1 METAGGSLRVRG
13 CAGLQI
19 MIEYPEERR
28 CLSMT
33 IAYGILTVIAV
44 LLLINYCCMVKKDNI
59 WLRMLFACVCV
70 VNLGYFLLSMAKSLN
85 FAIFANDLT
94 YLGSVFLSLCM
105 FMTILDLCGISYSRK
120 LPVILLTLGMVMFA
134 IVCTSG
140 ILPWYYREVTLVHVE
155 GAAKLKKVYGVLH
168 PVYLVY
174 LLGYFAA
181 MIVAIVR
188 SRQRTSRLSHKHAI
202 LMTGIVLG
210 NISVW
215 VLEKF
220 VPWDFEFLSVS
231 YLFSEIV
238 LLGLY
243 WMMQDYVRV
252 DMVPQPA
259 QETLRTAPVD
269 IATMPMEEKIL
280 KILSFLKPGEILA
293 TREREIL
300 ERILM
305 NKRRKEIADELCLS
319 ENTIKT
325 YTRTLYGKLGVS

>member
-1 METAGGSLRVRG
+1 
-13 CAGLQI
+13 
-19 MIEYPEERR
+19 
-28 CLSMT
+28 MT

-120 LPVILLTLGMVMFA
+120 LPVILLALAMVMFA

-140 ILPWYYREVTLVHVE
+140 FLPWYYREVTLVYVE

-168 PVYLVY
+168 PVYLVD

-181 MIVAIVR
+181 MIVAIAR

-202 LMTGIVLG
+202 LMTGVVLG

-231 YLFSEIV
+231 SLFSEIV
-238 LLGLY
+238 FMGLCWIIQEYAPPAAAEPAEPVPEELTHMEANLADRKLDILLN
-243 WMMQDYVRV
+243 
-252 DMVPQPA
+252 A
-259 QETLRTAPVD
+259 QGFGQTLSGR
-269 IATMPMEEKIL
+269 EK
-280 KILSFLKPGEILA
+280 EILA
-293 TREREIL
+293 LIL
-300 ERILM
+300 Q
-305 NKRRKEIADELCLS
+305 NKKRKEIAEELCLS
-319 ENTIKT
+319 ENTVKT
-325 YTRTLYGKLGVS
+325 YTRTLYGKLGVASRDELNMLLTK